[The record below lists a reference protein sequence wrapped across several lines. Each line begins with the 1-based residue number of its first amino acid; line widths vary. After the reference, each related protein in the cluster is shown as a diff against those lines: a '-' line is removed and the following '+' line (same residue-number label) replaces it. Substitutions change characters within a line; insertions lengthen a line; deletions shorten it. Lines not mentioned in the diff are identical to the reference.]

1 MLISCKGLKATIRRI
16 SETWRIGILQ
26 LCCNQWIY
34 QGMAQEVR
42 PQGFRLLHPRTQSTS
57 TAMDTSTESSNVLL
71 PMARAGLSSC
81 NALHSINFRGF
92 QHETFSFYRLL
103 SASISFQ
110 LLSATRIMIAKKAI
124 PQGELLFQDCM
135 FQSCEVPTM
144 ISTRYHHDA
153 PMTYNM
159 THTHTQNYT
168 DGRRDGATVA
178 ASR

>member
-57 TAMDTSTESSNVLL
+57 TAMNTSTESSNVLL

-159 THTHTQNYT
+159 THTHTKLY
-168 DGRRDGATVA
+168 RRTEGW
-178 ASR
+178 SYSGC